1 MKLNAGIIYNN
12 LKKEYRA
19 EIVGPRSEDLALS
32 RPQFYMEEDDSFLS
46 DHLYLATVE
55 HLPKRSHIQKNS
67 VLVCIGENLNLNYYR
82 ERMCLIIVKDRVD
95 FFKLFMKMQDV
106 FDKYNQWE
114 KKIYQDLISNY
125 DLNSLLEDS
134 YPVFEKPIYVLDSS
148 FRIIASKTETQ
159 DASWD
164 ITAGGSLNPESISKY
179 LSVSDLMTEKKNA
192 IKIDLLDK
200 KVLCVNL
207 FNKNGQ
213 YEGCVVLTLDDQDP
227 FEGEEKLAEKLAG
240 FLQQAIEK
248 NPIIINDD
256 DSTIKKVFQNL
267 VEELPLSHSQ
277 RLLLT
282 SSNSQIIY
290 RCIYMHYREKR
301 NQLPLSYICDI
312 FEDSFNKSY
321 AFTYDDG
328 IVSFVNINEI
338 RSSKTSDYKIIL
350 NRKLTEFVDQMGLC
364 AGISNEFSD
373 LLNTKVHY
381 LQAQSAVDNGLL
393 LSKESKLFYYES
405 YVLTEMII
413 NSLGGLSVET
423 YYPAGFANILEHDK
437 ESGISYLETLK
448 VFLEEG
454 MSYTSTAQ
462 KLFIH
467 RSTLIDRI
475 SRIEKELSID
485 LKDSDKR
492 LQLEILLKAIDL
504 EKILSGK

>member
-1 MKLNAGIIYNN
+1 
-12 LKKEYRA
+12 
-19 EIVGPRSEDLALS
+19 
-32 RPQFYMEEDDSFLS
+32 
-46 DHLYLATVE
+46 
-55 HLPKRSHIQKNS
+55 
-67 VLVCIGENLNLNYYR
+67 
-82 ERMCLIIVKDRVD
+82 
-95 FFKLFMKMQDV
+95 
-106 FDKYNQWE
+106 
-114 KKIYQDLISNY
+114 
-125 DLNSLLEDS
+125 
-134 YPVFEKPIYVLDSS
+134 
-148 FRIIASKTETQ
+148 
-159 DASWD
+159 
-164 ITAGGSLNPESISKY
+164 
-179 LSVSDLMTEKKNA
+179 
-192 IKIDLLDK
+192 
-200 KVLCVNL
+200 
-207 FNKNGQ
+207 
-213 YEGCVVLTLDDQDP
+213 
-227 FEGEEKLAEKLAG
+227 
-240 FLQQAIEK
+240 
-248 NPIIINDD
+248 
-256 DSTIKKVFQNL
+256 
-267 VEELPLSHSQ
+267 
-277 RLLLT
+277 
-282 SSNSQIIY
+282 
-290 RCIYMHYREKR
+290 MHYHKKR

-364 AGISNEFSD
+364 VGISNEFSD

-405 YVLTEMII
+405 YALTEMII
-413 NSLGGLSVET
+413 NSLGGLSIET

-475 SRIEKELSID
+475 SRIEKELNID